1 MLWYDFNQMLKI
13 LHISTPNV
21 IYPLIGYGGTQ
32 RVSWDLAEGQFS
44 QGHYVLM
51 ATPRG
56 SSSSMLPL
64 VVIDKFKAIHR
75 YRVKDLRRFYQLIS
89 ETLPFS
95 FDVIQG
101 HGDDIFHCLDFFP
114 NTHVITTIHGHQET
128 LPNMPVRGVFISN
141 SQKKEY
147 ERYYKRTFD
156 YPVIYNPIHFEQFS
170 CDDQK
175 EDYLIF
181 MAKIDWDVKGIDA
194 AIRVAKATQHKL
206 YICGPGM
213 TKAVKKQLSDQI
225 IYMGEVAGNKKVSLL
240 KKAKA
245 LLYPTQWP
253 EPFGLAPVEANACGT
268 PAIVFNNGAMPEV
281 IQHGVTGFV
290 CNSEADM
297 IASIKQI
304 SKLTSQ
310 RIYDSAYKRFNHHY
324 ISSQYYEYYKSLV

>member
-1 MLWYDFNQMLKI
+1 MLKI

-21 IYPLIGYGGTQ
+21 VYPLTGYGGAQ

-44 QGHYVLM
+44 QGKYVLM

-56 SSSSMLPL
+56 SSSSILPL
-64 VVIDKFKAIHR
+64 VVIDKFKSLHR
-75 YRVKDLRRFYQLIS
+75 HSDKDLRRFYRLIS

-101 HGDDIFHCLDFFP
+101 HGHGISHCLDFFP
-114 NTHVITTIHGHQET
+114 NTSLVTTIHGHQEP
-128 LPNMPVRGVFISN
+128 LPDKPVHGVFISN

-147 ERYYKRTFD
+147 ERYYKRSFD

-170 CDDQK
+170 YDDQK

-181 MAKIDWDVKGIDA
+181 MAKIDWDVKGIDV
-194 AIRVAKATQHKL
+194 AIRVAEATRNKL

-213 TKAVKKQLSDQI
+213 TRAVKKKLSDYI
-225 IYMGEVAGNKKVSLL
+225 VYKGEVFGKQKVDLL

-245 LLYPTQWP
+245 ILYPTQWP

-281 IQHGVTGFV
+281 IQHGITGFI
-290 CNSEADM
+290 CNTEADM
-297 IASIKQI
+297 IATVKKIPELS
-304 SKLTSQ
+304 SQ
-310 RIYDSAYKRFNHHY
+310 CIYESAYKRFNHLH
-324 ISSQYYEYYKSLV
+324 ISKQYYDYYESLM